1 MHRSDLL
8 GLVQQLLQAKQ
19 KAFGIQLGSPIRPSH
34 PGGVVEAYAEQDPLR
49 QLAP

>member
-19 KAFGIQLGSPIRPSH
+19 KAFGIQLGAPIRPSH
-34 PGGVVEAYAEQDPLR
+34 SGGVVEAYAEQDPLR